1 MKHIY
6 RFGDKGYV
14 HMDSYPENHETHP
27 INFKTFLLS
36 LVVAAIASMTAAAM
50 VGVDITDP
58 KTWSNQDAHRISR

>member
-1 MKHIY
+1 
-6 RFGDKGYV
+6 
-14 HMDSYPENHETHP
+14 MDSYPENHETHP

>member
-1 MKHIY
+1 MKQIY
-6 RFGDKGYV
+6 RFGDKGYI

-27 INFKTFLLS
+27 VNFKTFLLS

-58 KTWSNQDAHRISR
+58 KTWSNQNAHRSYR